1 MAYTVNLTHRGPQVI
16 ECIDLFDEARYGADK
31 LFFRGRFKTADEVK
45 SQVAIALGGYPTE
58 IENYK
63 ADELAE
69 LQNKKENPEDGTDP
83 STLDTQ
89 IAEIEKEI
97 ADKKAEFAN
106 LVSEMGVGNPLTPTP
121 ESGDLTGVP
130 TIALNRYYIPN
141 KKFWNNTPP
150 SDVENPYKASAAVKF
165 SFRVHFRDDYAYID
179 FGCPWELTT
188 EELYGEGTLDKSST
202 AQNFID
208 NFVLL
213 HCHFI
218 SKEDALQI
226 LDSIFP
232 KSSANTAAYAIMR
245 NAPQIVIE
253 TTELVDED
261 GSIISL

>member
-31 LFFRGRFKTADEVK
+31 LFFRGRFEKTKDIFD
-45 SQVAIALGGYPTE
+45 QVTFALTK
-58 IENYK
+58 N
-63 ADELAE
+63 DSTAE
-69 LQNKKENPEDGTDP
+69 WGN
-83 STLDTQ
+83 
-89 IAEIEKEI
+89 
-97 ADKKAEFAN
+97 
-106 LVSEMGVGNPLTPTP
+106 GNPLTPTP
-121 ESGDLTGVP
+121 ESDDLTDIP
-130 TIALNRYYIPN
+130 NIALNRYHIPN

-165 SFRVHFRDDYAYID
+165 SIRVHFRDDFAYID
-179 FGCPWELTT
+179 FGCPWELTS
-188 EELYGEGTLDKSST
+188 EYGTSSLDESST
-202 AQNFID
+202 AEDFIK

-226 LDSIFP
+226 LDSMFDN
-232 KSSANTAAYAIMR
+232 KVSENTAAYAIMR
-245 NAPQIVIE
+245 NAPQIVTE

>member
-31 LFFRGRFKTADEVK
+31 LFFRGRFEKTKDIFD
-45 SQVAIALGGYPTE
+45 QVTFALTT
-58 IENYK
+58 
-63 ADELAE
+63 DDSTSAE
-69 LQNKKENPEDGTDP
+69 WGN
-83 STLDTQ
+83 
-89 IAEIEKEI
+89 
-97 ADKKAEFAN
+97 
-106 LVSEMGVGNPLTPTP
+106 GNPLL
-121 ESGDLTGVP
+121 EGDDVP
-130 TIALNRYYIPN
+130 TIALNRYHIPN

-150 SDVENPYKASAAVKF
+150 SDVENPYRASAAVKF
-165 SFRVHFRDDYAYID
+165 SIRVHFRDDFAYID
-179 FGCPWELTT
+179 FGCPWELVDDGKLTT
-188 EELYGEGTLDKSST
+188 SSD
-202 AQNFID
+202 AQAFID

-232 KSSANTAAYAIMR
+232 KTSANTAAYAIMR
-245 NAPQIVIE
+245 NAPQIVTE

>member
-31 LFFRGRFKTADEVK
+31 LFFRGRFEKIQDIIDQVTFALTKNDSTAEW
-45 SQVAIALGGYPTE
+45 G
-58 IENYK
+58 N
-63 ADELAE
+63 
-69 LQNKKENPEDGTDP
+69 
-83 STLDTQ
+83 
-89 IAEIEKEI
+89 
-97 ADKKAEFAN
+97 
-106 LVSEMGVGNPLTPTP
+106 GNPLLKD
-121 ESGDLTGVP
+121 EDVP
-130 TIALNRYYIPN
+130 TIALNRFHIPN

-150 SDVENPYKASAAVKF
+150 SDVENPYKASSAVKF
-165 SFRVHFRDDYAYID
+165 SIRVHFRDDYAYID

-188 EELYGEGTLDKSST
+188 EELYGEGTLDESSS

-232 KSSANTAAYAIMR
+232 KTSANTAAYAIMCS
-245 NAPQIVIE
+245 APQIVIE
-253 TTELVDED
+253 ATELVDED
-261 GSIISL
+261 GSIITL

>member
-31 LFFRGRFKTADEVK
+31 LFFRGRFEKSKDIFDQVTFALTTNDSTAEW
-45 SQVAIALGGYPTE
+45 G
-58 IENYK
+58 N
-63 ADELAE
+63 
-69 LQNKKENPEDGTDP
+69 
-83 STLDTQ
+83 
-89 IAEIEKEI
+89 
-97 ADKKAEFAN
+97 
-106 LVSEMGVGNPLTPTP
+106 GNPLL
-121 ESGDLTGVP
+121 EGDDVP
-130 TIALNRYYIPN
+130 TIALNRYHIPN

-165 SFRVHFRDDYAYID
+165 SIRVHFRDDFAYID

-188 EELYGEGTLDKSST
+188 EDLYGEGTLDKSST

-232 KSSANTAAYAIMR
+232 KTSDNTAAYAIMR
-245 NAPQIVIE
+245 NAPQIVTE